1 MKLKKMA
8 SLLALL
14 LAYSTIQA
22 AIAETA
28 PNVQTGNAA
37 TAAEHEDNDGIQ
49 TGVEKDLLIEQA
61 DIYTIS
67 PGGSNAAAAST
78 AAHDSTARLP
88 VTIWVNDRNNTYHI
102 GDTIT
107 IYAKAQRDGYLTIID
122 VGTSGTIRQLYPNR
136 FQPSNRIRKGDI
148 IQIPAK
154 NAEFL
159 YRINGPTGSE
169 LLKAF
174 VTDSPDSIYGKS
186 ATSFNDDVF
195 PQSQTDSKT
204 LSKDITIELNSNPR
218 HQGWQSYNKIIY
230 IRSGNAAAAHNSNA
244 ASQQQQ
250 YTSAHDERALRLNA
264 GQIRDIQRR
273 LRSEG
278 YYRGRIDGIIGPGT
292 RKALRT
298 WQHANGLNASGYID
312 SITFTSLYI

>member
-1 MKLKKMA
+1 MRSKKMA

-14 LAYSTIQA
+14 LANGMLQV

-28 PNVQTGNAA
+28 PSIQTDNAA
-37 TAAEHEDNDGIQ
+37 TVAEHEGNDDIQ
-49 TGVEKDLLIEQA
+49 TGAEKDLLVEQA

-67 PGGSNAAAAST
+67 PGSSNAAPAM
-78 AAHDSTARLP
+78 AHNSAARLP
-88 VTIWVNDRNNTYHI
+88 VTIWVNDRSNTYRI

-107 IYAKAQRDGYLTIID
+107 IYAKAQRDGYLTILDI
-122 VGTSGTIRQLYPNR
+122 GTSGTIRQLYPNR
-136 FQPSNRIRKGDI
+136 FQSNNYIRKGDI
-148 IQIPAK
+148 IQIPGK

-159 YRINGPTGSE
+159 YRINGPAGRE

-186 ATSFNDDVF
+186 AASFNDDVF
-195 PQSQTDSKT
+195 PQSQADSKT

-218 HQGWQSYNKIIY
+218 HQGWQSYNKIIH
-230 IRSGNAAAAHNSNA
+230 IRSDNAAVAPNSNTD
-244 ASQQQQ
+244 SQQH
-250 YTSAHDERALRLNA
+250 TAARDERALRLDA

-278 YYRGRIDGIIGPGT
+278 YYRGRIDGIIGTGT
-292 RKALRT
+292 RNALRA
-298 WQHANGLNASGYID
+298 WQRANGLNASGYID
-312 SITFTSLYI
+312 SATFTSLYI